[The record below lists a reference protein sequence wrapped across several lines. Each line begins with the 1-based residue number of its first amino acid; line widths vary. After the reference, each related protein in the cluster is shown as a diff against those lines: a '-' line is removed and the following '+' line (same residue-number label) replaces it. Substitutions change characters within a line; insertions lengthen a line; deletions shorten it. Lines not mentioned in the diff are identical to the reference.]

1 MQKTFSFF
9 ELVDSWSLNYYGLG
23 WPGRTPI
30 DVCGC
35 AEWGFP
41 HPAHP
46 HPPSILKICHWLFSV
61 CVFGRILSRCM
72 TFFFS
77 KEKKMLKKRKLTE
90 GVFLFSYLQDY

>member
-41 HPAHP
+41 
-46 HPPSILKICHWLFSV
+46 PPGTPTSTQYFKNMSLIILCLCLW
-61 CVFGRILSRCM
+61 
-72 TFFFS
+72 
-77 KEKKMLKKRKLTE
+77 
-90 GVFLFSYLQDY
+90 